1 MASGD
6 YGHVHVASG
15 DEEAVGVGI
24 TSDAVIQLLANDPN
38 LSPSALR
45 ATQSRAP
52 IDQSRWSESYSA
64 SIRSRSSSL
73 GNNFSNNG
81 HDNVPQKLHQK
92 PSYDMGWHTVHERDE
107 RDDTAIS
114 EEETDDDHHL
124 DEEEDEDDGKE
135 EERTSAVVI
144 AEEGRGL
151 IVHGD
156 NVPIVQLHVQ
166 PGKFIDFPMFACI
179 QFLQVLPIF

>member
-15 DEEAVGVGI
+15 DDDAVGVGI
-24 TSDAVIQLLANDPN
+24 TSDAVVQLLVNDFSA
-38 LSPSALR
+38 SPSALR
-45 ATQSRAP
+45 AISRAP
-52 IDQSRWSESYSA
+52 IDQSRWSESYPT

-73 GNNFSNNG
+73 GNNLSNNG
-81 HDNVPQKLHQK
+81 HDNGPPNLQQK
-92 PSYDMGWHTVHERDE
+92 PSYDMGWQTVDE
-107 RDDTAIS
+107 KDEVAMS

-124 DEEEDEDDGKE
+124 GDEDEVGEKE

-156 NVPIVQLHVQ
+156 NLPITQLHVQ
-166 PGKFIDFPMFACI
+166 PGKSFDMHGYHSIELF
-179 QFLQVLPIF
+179 QVPRIF